1 MTSLGPTWTRDG
13 CLYFGGRRG
22 GLRRIG
28 GESDCAQVAW
38 FAETGNLKPVLGT
51 RRYLSRLRLTGRLDP
66 GAELRV
72 DLSFDGGPWEY
83 KGDFRGNRTRSL
95 TLPVWPRRCD
105 RLRLRLEGRGGMEL
119 EQLSFLV
126 EAGSDE

>member
-1 MTSLGPTWTRDG
+1 MPPGILHIAPAILHLPANPKLLPVRLPVLLRVLPLRQAEEVFPELPQLLLHRSLGP
-13 CLYFGGRRG
+13 GR
-22 GLRRIG
+22 
-28 GESDCAQVAW
+28 V
-38 FAETGNLKPVLGT
+38 F
-51 RRYLSRLRLTGRLDP
+51 
-66 GAELRV
+66 
-72 DLSFDGGPWEY
+72 LSFDGGPWEY